1 MPMLDAYIPEGAL
14 SAEAEG
20 KLLARLT
27 DLLLEHEG
35 VDPANQA
42 ARALAWVFVHR
53 PAVYV
58 GGLAAAE
65 PRYRFVCQVP
75 EGQYNSK
82 RRQAVTAAMTQA
94 VADAEAGSRPDP
106 AGRVWVFTF
115 EVPDGTW
122 GGFGQVIRLPDIAER
137 VLGPDMRAPAQ
148 KWLAARQ
155 RKKAAALVE
164 IAGTGVPGRVPAK
177 SRGCSSRVRNCW
189 PAVSWRPAGCN
200 ESLPAYR
207 GALAGDQ
214 TCWMVL

>member
-14 SAEAEG
+14 SPQAED

-27 DLLLEHEG
+27 NLLLQHEG

-58 GGLAAAE
+58 GGSPAAE

-75 EGQYNSK
+75 EGQYNDK

-94 VADAEAGSRPDP
+94 VADAEGGSHPDP
-106 AGRVWVFTF
+106 SNRVWVFTI
-115 EVPDGTW
+115 EIPDGTW
-122 GGFGQVIRLPDIAER
+122 GGFGRVIRLADIAEH

-148 KWLAARQ
+148 QWLAARQ
-155 RKKAAALVE
+155 RKTAAALIE
-164 IAGTGVPGRVPAK
+164 MAGADIPG
-177 SRGCSSRVRNCW
+177 
-189 PAVSWRPAGCN
+189 
-200 ESLPAYR
+200 
-207 GALAGDQ
+207 
-214 TCWMVL
+214 